1 MSSNALISSA
11 KATESSLHAA
21 LHPLVLLTISDY
33 ITRHT
38 LRKLTQPIVG
48 ALIGQLHG
56 REISIEHAYDVKLVQ
71 DEGKW
76 QINDEWFSERLQ
88 QYKDVHKAPILDL
101 VGWWTVSAS
110 IGPTPE
116 ILDIHRQVMKHNE
129 TALLLTFHPEAILQ
143 GTAAGGKLPL
153 TIYETIYENIRSRD
167 GAGDE
172 AMQVEGEETGEKLE
186 PRFKELRHEIATGE
200 AEMISVDFVARGG
213 GNATAVESRV
223 NPHAVNAPNKGK
235 EKATESK
242 ADPASTNLNSEEG
255 ELISF
260 LTSRANAIKMLL
272 SRISSIRGYLNELPP
287 SYLTTAE
294 PLDTQPELNHP
305 ALRAILALVAKLPL
319 VTPPDTEGFAREQ
332 ASERSDVA
340 LVQLLGEMGRSVNDV
355 RTLGY
360 KQATADA
367 NKKGDKGQNAMPS
380 LDIDPGLGV
389 DSYEGMFE
397 GGGGM
402 L

>member
-255 ELISF
+255 ECKCSSANPLAAADAVSSDLIPYISCQRDQDAPLANILDKRLPQRASSF
-260 LTSRANAIKMLL
+260 LLDNCGTTRYSTGAQPSSPARHSSSSRKATSRHAPRYRRFRTRA
-272 SRISSIRGYLNELPP
+272 SI
-287 SYLTTAE
+287 
-294 PLDTQPELNHP
+294 
-305 ALRAILALVAKLPL
+305 
-319 VTPPDTEGFAREQ
+319 
-332 ASERSDVA
+332 
-340 LVQLLGEMGRSVNDV
+340 
-355 RTLGY
+355 
-360 KQATADA
+360 
-367 NKKGDKGQNAMPS
+367 
-380 LDIDPGLGV
+380 
-389 DSYEGMFE
+389 
-397 GGGGM
+397 
-402 L
+402 